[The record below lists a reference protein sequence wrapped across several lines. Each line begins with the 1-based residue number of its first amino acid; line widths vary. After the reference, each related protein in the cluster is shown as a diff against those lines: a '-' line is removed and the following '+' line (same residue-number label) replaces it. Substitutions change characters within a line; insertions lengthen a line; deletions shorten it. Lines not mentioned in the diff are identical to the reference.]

1 MSEQQRKNSLL
12 RSSISIN
19 SIRRTASQ
27 FTKSLER
34 SNIIAKDIIKTTKDR
49 IYLKENFQKI
59 NSQFQKITADG
70 YIVVKWVDI
79 PGQWHYTEEQA
90 KRLEIINEMD

>member
-1 MSEQQRKNSLL
+1 MKVGDKVRMVPMWKYEEA
-12 RSSISIN
+12 IGEI
-19 SIRRTASQ
+19 
-27 FTKSLER
+27 
-34 SNIIAKDIIKTTKDR
+34 
-49 IYLKENFQKI
+49 
-59 NSQFQKITADG
+59 QKITADG